1 MDEMDELK
9 DCKIHFA
16 LWEALN
22 LVKVAGIDDGDINR
36 KIEMLLY
43 IWLDG
48 YASNIKSDINS
59 IERYLQW
66 YEKAGK
72 YIRPKE
78 KEE

>member
-1 MDEMDELK
+1 MSELK

-59 IERYLQW
+59 IDGYLQW